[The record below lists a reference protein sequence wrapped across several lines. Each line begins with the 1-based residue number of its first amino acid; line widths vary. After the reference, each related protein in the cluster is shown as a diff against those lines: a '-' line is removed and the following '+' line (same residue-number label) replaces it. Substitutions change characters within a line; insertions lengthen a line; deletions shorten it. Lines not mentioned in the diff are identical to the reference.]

1 MSVAFDIEQSRR
13 GPLRRFA
20 LWLSRAISTV
30 VYVYFLI
37 VEIIL
42 ALGFFLLL
50 LGANPTS
57 GFVDW
62 VYRSMDR
69 AMQPFRGI
77 FSTIELGQM
86 PNEVESVFETSVLF
100 AMIVYAI
107 LVLAISA
114 LVDWLAQRAARLERE
129 DHEYRQ
135 QQITEQTLAATMR
148 PDPLAS
154 TGTVPEPPADPGTA
168 PGTGPET
175 PGV

>member
-1 MSVAFDIEQSRR
+1 MGVAFDIDQSQR
-13 GPLRRFA
+13 GPLRRA
-20 LWLSRAISTV
+20 GLWLGRAVSTV
-30 VYVYFLI
+30 VYVYFVI

-77 FSTIELGQM
+77 FSSVELGQM
-86 PNEVESVFETSVLF
+86 PNEVDSVFDTSVLF

-114 LVDWLAQRAARLERE
+114 VVDWLGQRAARFEMQ
-129 DHEYRQ
+129 DVEYRQ
-135 QQITEQTLAATMR
+135 RQIVEQSLDATRAPAAPATT
-148 PDPLAS
+148 PQ
-154 TGTVPEPPADPGTA
+154 TPP
-168 PGTGPET
+168 T
-175 PGV
+175 P